1 MAQTVACLP
10 LLQFRRVGG
19 TYLYNRRTPYN
30 VVIQSIL
37 GVAGSLFPSPGHRSE
52 EIPFQEWRNIGV
64 TMSDN
69 AVAAEVE
76 KTRPRTRA
84 EKQVEHR
91 NRIKRTLVACFM
103 GILAGGLSFYL
114 SGTPD
119 PVSGLQ
125 QNAIIGILLLM
136 AGVVFQKHIF
146 MLLRLDYMELTSK
159 DWFYQS
165 FMTFALWFMTWTILL
180 TTTVL

>member
-1 MAQTVACLP
+1 
-10 LLQFRRVGG
+10 
-19 TYLYNRRTPYN
+19 
-30 VVIQSIL
+30 
-37 GVAGSLFPSPGHRSE
+37 
-52 EIPFQEWRNIGV
+52 
-64 TMSDN
+64 MSNN

-84 EKQVEHR
+84 EKQAEHR

-103 GILAGGLSFYL
+103 GILTGGLSFYL

-119 PVSGLQ
+119 PVTGLQ
-125 QNAIIGILLLM
+125 ANSIIGLLLLA
-136 AGVVFQKHIF
+136 AGVVFQKHVF
-146 MLLRLDYMELTSK
+146 MLLRIDYMELTGK

-165 FMTFALWFMTWTILL
+165 FMTFALWLMAWTLLL

>member
-1 MAQTVACLP
+1 M
-10 LLQFRRVGG
+10 
-19 TYLYNRRTPYN
+19 
-30 VVIQSIL
+30 
-37 GVAGSLFPSPGHRSE
+37 SE
-52 EIPFQEWRNIGV
+52 
-64 TMSDN
+64 N
-69 AVAAEVE
+69 AVAAEVD

-103 GILAGGLSFYL
+103 GILTGGLSFYL
-114 SGTPD
+114 SGTAD
-119 PVSGLQ
+119 PVTGLQ
-125 QNAIIGILLLM
+125 PNAIIGLLLLM

-146 MLLRLDYMELTSK
+146 MLIRIDYMELNKK

>member
-1 MAQTVACLP
+1 M
-10 LLQFRRVGG
+10 
-19 TYLYNRRTPYN
+19 
-30 VVIQSIL
+30 
-37 GVAGSLFPSPGHRSE
+37 SE
-52 EIPFQEWRNIGV
+52 KPREED
-64 TMSDN
+64 TD
-69 AVAAEVE
+69 

-103 GILAGGLSFYL
+103 GILVGGLSFYL

-119 PVSGLQ
+119 LATGLQ
-125 QNAIIGILLLM
+125 ENAIIGILLLA
-136 AGVVFQKHIF
+136 AGVVFQKYVF
-146 MLLRLDYMELTSK
+146 MFIGVDYMELSTK

-180 TTTVL
+180 TTTVLI

>member
-1 MAQTVACLP
+1 M
-10 LLQFRRVGG
+10 
-19 TYLYNRRTPYN
+19 
-30 VVIQSIL
+30 
-37 GVAGSLFPSPGHRSE
+37 
-52 EIPFQEWRNIGV
+52 
-64 TMSDN
+64 MSDN
-69 AVAAEVE
+69 AVAEEVQ

-91 NRIKRTLVACFM
+91 SRLKRTLVACFM
-103 GILAGGLSFYL
+103 GILTGALSFYL

-119 PVSGLQ
+119 PATGLQ
-125 QNAIIGILLLM
+125 QNAIIGLLLLA

-146 MLLRLDYMELTSK
+146 MLLRFDYMELTGK

-165 FMTFALWFMTWTILL
+165 FMTFALWFITWTILL

>member
-1 MAQTVACLP
+1 M
-10 LLQFRRVGG
+10 
-19 TYLYNRRTPYN
+19 
-30 VVIQSIL
+30 
-37 GVAGSLFPSPGHRSE
+37 SE
-52 EIPFQEWRNIGV
+52 
-64 TMSDN
+64 N
-69 AVAAEVE
+69 AVAAESE

-84 EKQVEHR
+84 EKQAEHR
-91 NRIKRTLVACFM
+91 NRITRTLVACFM
-103 GILAGGLSFYL
+103 GILVGGLSFYL

-119 PVSGLQ
+119 PASGLQ
-125 QNAIIGILLLM
+125 ENAIIGILLLM

-146 MLLRLDYMELTSK
+146 MLIRIDHMALTGK

>member
-1 MAQTVACLP
+1 
-10 LLQFRRVGG
+10 
-19 TYLYNRRTPYN
+19 
-30 VVIQSIL
+30 
-37 GVAGSLFPSPGHRSE
+37 
-52 EIPFQEWRNIGV
+52 
-64 TMSDN
+64 MSDN

-103 GILAGGLSFYL
+103 GILTGVLSFYL

-125 QNAIIGILLLM
+125 QNAIIGILLLA

-146 MLLRLDYMELTSK
+146 MLLGVDYMELTGK

>member
-1 MAQTVACLP
+1 M
-10 LLQFRRVGG
+10 
-19 TYLYNRRTPYN
+19 
-30 VVIQSIL
+30 
-37 GVAGSLFPSPGHRSE
+37 SE
-52 EIPFQEWRNIGV
+52 KPREED
-64 TMSDN
+64 TD
-69 AVAAEVE
+69 

-103 GILAGGLSFYL
+103 GTLVGGLSFYL

-119 PVSGLQ
+119 LATGLQ
-125 QNAIIGILLLM
+125 ENAIIGILLLA
-136 AGVVFQKHIF
+136 AGVVFQKYVF
-146 MLLRLDYMELTSK
+146 MFIGVDYMELSTK

-180 TTTVL
+180 TTTVLI

>member
-1 MAQTVACLP
+1 MVKT
-10 LLQFRRVGG
+10 
-19 TYLYNRRTPYN
+19 
-30 VVIQSIL
+30 
-37 GVAGSLFPSPGHRSE
+37 GVMMSE
-52 EIPFQEWRNIGV
+52 
-64 TMSDN
+64 N
-69 AVAAEVE
+69 AVAAEVD

-91 NRIKRTLVACFM
+91 DRIKRTLTACFM

-114 SGTPD
+114 SGAPD

-125 QNAIIGILLLM
+125 ANAIIGLLLLA
-136 AGVVFQKHIF
+136 AGVVFQKYVF
-146 MLLRLDYMELTSK
+146 VLLRIDYMELTGK

>member
-1 MAQTVACLP
+1 MVQT
-10 LLQFRRVGG
+10 
-19 TYLYNRRTPYN
+19 
-30 VVIQSIL
+30 
-37 GVAGSLFPSPGHRSE
+37 
-52 EIPFQEWRNIGV
+52 GV

-69 AVAAEVE
+69 VVAAEVD

-91 NRIKRTLVACFM
+91 NRIKRTITACFM

-125 QNAIIGILLLM
+125 ANGIIGLFLLA
-136 AGVVFQKHIF
+136 AGIVFQKYIF
-146 MLLRLDYMELTSK
+146 VLLRIDYMELTGK
-159 DWFYQS
+159 DWFYQG
-165 FMTFALWFMTWTILL
+165 FMTLALWFMTWTILL